1 MSRIT
6 VSKGSPM
13 HRGYR
18 YSLVLLAVQLSGSP
32 YQAPIAPPSP
42 NMGVSNLGYLP
53 APGTGSPPSNPA
65 YPPSE
70 HGSDIYR
77 APSPYRS
84 APVGAPEQ
92 AISSRSRVPSPNP
105 MGGPGPGMYG
115 QRAPSPV
122 PGAMPPYGG
131 NRSRAPSPIPGGAP
145 PGQYPPLNRSHAP
158 SPLPGAPPPPYSGQ
172 LGFPYPSSPPPPPMF
187 AVAPP
192 V

>member
-42 NMGVSNLGYLP
+42 IMGVSNLGYLP

-70 HGSDIYR
+70 HGPDIYR

-92 AISSRSRVPSPNP
+92 AILSRGAYTNP
-105 MGGPGPGMYG
+105 MNDLERRMDAVDLGRPWNASVGDYNSKQMVTHALRLPLLT
-115 QRAPSPV
+115 RLAC
-122 PGAMPPYGG
+122 
-131 NRSRAPSPIPGGAP
+131 RS
-145 PGQYPPLNRSHAP
+145 
-158 SPLPGAPPPPYSGQ
+158 
-172 LGFPYPSSPPPPPMF
+172 F
-187 AVAPP
+187 
-192 V
+192 